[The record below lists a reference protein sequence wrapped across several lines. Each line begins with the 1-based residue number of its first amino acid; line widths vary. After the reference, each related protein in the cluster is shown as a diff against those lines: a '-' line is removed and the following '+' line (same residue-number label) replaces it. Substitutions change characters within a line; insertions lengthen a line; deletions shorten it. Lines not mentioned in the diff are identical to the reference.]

1 VQAHTTHQITS
12 VLAIKLCRRVLALEN
27 NPLVLLLICLGHWID
42 IGFPVAHIHQ
52 ASHAIEPTPGA
63 IGVGTHATEAQPIPN
78 LDSLG
83 DHNLPS
89 DDIKSVAGHTE
100 QLGLFHVL
108 GLELSMDLL
117 IGDLPVELVGV
128 VPEAHAIHQ
137 NTVECVVK
145 RVVDVV
151 AFQARFIPDTGHT
164 DHDVATE
171 GTEVPAR
178 FGHHFV
184 A

>member
-1 VQAHTTHQITS
+1 
-12 VLAIKLCRRVLALEN
+12 
-27 NPLVLLLICLGHWID
+27 
-42 IGFPVAHIHQ
+42 
-52 ASHAIEPTPGA
+52 
-63 IGVGTHATEAQPIPN
+63 
-78 LDSLG
+78 
-83 DHNLPS
+83 
-89 DDIKSVAGHTE
+89 
-100 QLGLFHVL
+100 
-108 GLELSMDLL
+108 MDLL